1 MLTYELDRTN
11 TLPLYDQLYRHIR
24 ADIECGALASGARLP
39 SKRMLARHLGI
50 SRITVEGAFAQL
62 AAEGYVTAEERKGHF
77 VVPFEGAAAAPGTP
91 RNRTPAAPGSIRSKG
106 FSLCPAPSGPAEP
119 DETPAASAPDAPLAP
134 DPLLADLTGATAPT
148 GLFPYQHWAR
158 TLRAVLADGSEET
171 LLSAAQPQG
180 FLPLRRAL
188 AQHLRG
194 FRGMDATPG
203 QIVIGAGA
211 QVLYQLIAQLLPP
224 DACIALEDPGY
235 PRLARIYGSL
245 GVRTCAVPPL
255 TDAHAFE
262 QLRAT
267 DATAVHCMPS
277 HHFPTGAT
285 MPAPVRSLLITW
297 AQAAPG
303 RFVIE
308 DDYDCEFRMQGKPIP
323 PLAARNQDQVIYLN
337 TFTKSLGAAFRIGY
351 MVLPPTLAERFR
363 THLGFYSCTVG
374 GMDQATLCRFMET
387 GAYERHCNRLRTHY
401 RRVSRQL
408 AQALEEAI
416 RPHGGSLANVGAGLH
431 FTMHLPHVR
440 TECAQAA
447 FLQELANAGVR
458 MNPLSAYR
466 RTLPSDDAD
475 MFLVSFSSVDEP
487 AIPRIADALRTAL
500 ACRSHSS
507 VPS

>member
-1 MLTYELDRTN
+1 MLTYELDRTSA
-11 TLPLYDQLYRHIR
+11 LPLYDQLYRRIR
-24 ADIECGALASGARLP
+24 SDIECGALASGARLP
-39 SKRMLARHLGI
+39 SKRMLARHLGV

-62 AAEGYVTAEERKGHF
+62 AAEGYVTTEERKGHF
-77 VVPFEGAAAAPGTP
+77 VAPFEGAAAAPVPTC
-91 RNRTPAAPGSIRSKG
+91 SKDS
-106 FSLCPAPSGPAEP
+106 SLCPAPSEPAEP
-119 DETPAASAPDAPLAP
+119 DEDPLTPG
-134 DPLLADLTGATAPT
+134 PLLADLTGATAPT

-158 TLRAVLADGSEET
+158 TLRVVLADGSEET
-171 LLSAAQPQG
+171 LLAAAQPQG
-180 FLPLRRAL
+180 SLPLRRAL

-194 FRGMDATPG
+194 FRGMDAAPE

-235 PRLARIYGSL
+235 PRLARIYESL

-285 MPAPVRSLLITW
+285 MPAPVRSLLIKWT
-297 AQAAPG
+297 QATPG
-303 RFVIE
+303 RFIIE

-323 PLAARNQDQVIYLN
+323 PLAAQGQGRVIYLN

-351 MVLPPTLAERFR
+351 MALPPALAERFR
-363 THLGFYSCTVG
+363 THLSFYSCTVG
-374 GMDQATLCRFMET
+374 GMDQAALCRFMET

-447 FLQELANAGVR
+447 FLQDLAQAGVR

-466 RTLPSDDAD
+466 RTLPADDAGA
-475 MFLVSFSSVDEP
+475 FLVSFSSVDDA
-487 AIPRIADALRTAL
+487 AIPLIANALRM
-500 ACRSHSS
+500 CIK
-507 VPS
+507 PSPEPR

>member
-39 SKRMLARHLGI
+39 SKRMLARHLGV

-77 VVPFEGAAAAPGTP
+77 VAPFEGAIAAPG
-91 RNRTPAAPGSIRSKG
+91 PARSKG
-106 FSLCPAPSGPAEP
+106 SNLCPAPSGPAKP
-119 DETPAASAPDAPLAP
+119 DEAPLAP

-297 AQAAPG
+297 AQEAPG

-351 MVLPPTLAERFR
+351 MVLPLALAERFR

-447 FLQELANAGVR
+447 FLQELAQAGVR
-458 MNPLSAYR
+458 MDPLSAYR
-466 RTLPSDDAD
+466 RTLPADDAGT
-475 MFLVSFSSVDEP
+475 FLVSFSSVDEP
-487 AIPRIADALRTAL
+487 AIPLIANALRM
-500 ACRSHSS
+500 CIK
-507 VPS
+507 PSPEPR